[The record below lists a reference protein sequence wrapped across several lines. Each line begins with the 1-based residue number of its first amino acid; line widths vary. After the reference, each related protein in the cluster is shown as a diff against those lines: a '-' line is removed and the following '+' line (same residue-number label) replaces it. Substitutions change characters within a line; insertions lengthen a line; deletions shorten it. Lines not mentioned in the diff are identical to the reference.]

1 MRGNKMKTRLKLFIL
16 AFICLLLTACGS
28 AESEASEGAY
38 VVTEDQAVA
47 AIKNYCYINFPE
59 VKEKEGSDD
68 YTVYWDVSTNE
79 DNEIVVLFRSYTGAE
94 MRYYINPASGE
105 TYVTELVPGIID
117 EEQRTEE
124 SFNVKDYFPD

>member
-1 MRGNKMKTRLKLFIL
+1 MKTRLLLIIG
-16 AFICLLLTACGS
+16 ACICLWLTACGS
-28 AESEASEGAY
+28 VKSDDSEGAY

-94 MRYYINPASGE
+94 MRYYINPATGE